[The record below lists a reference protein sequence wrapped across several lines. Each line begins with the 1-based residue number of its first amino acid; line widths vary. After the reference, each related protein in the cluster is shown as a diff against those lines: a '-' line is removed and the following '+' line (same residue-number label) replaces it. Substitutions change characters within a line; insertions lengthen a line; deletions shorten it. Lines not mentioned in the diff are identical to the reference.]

1 MNIEEITPKDAIT
14 AIEAGAVLIDVRE
27 EHEVAEI
34 AYGVEHI
41 HIPLGDIQVRL
52 ADFPKD
58 KNIIIGCRSGA
69 RSMNACMFLGMNGYD
84 KVQNLQGGI
93 IAWAENGCPTK

>member
-1 MNIEEITPKDAIT
+1 MNIEEITPKDAIA
-14 AIEAGAVLIDVRE
+14 AIEAGAVFIDVRE
-27 EHEVAEI
+27 EYEIAEL
-34 AYGVEHI
+34 AYGVEYTN
-41 HIPLGDIQVRL
+41 IPLGDIQIRL
-52 ADFPKD
+52 DDFPKD

-84 KVQNLQGGI
+84 KVKNLQGGI